1 VNPLEESEP
10 EKPKQEIAGS
20 LKWFRENYIPVI
32 AIVVIV
38 ILAFILISPLFTN
51 MVGEEA
57 PDFSVTGTEGENFTL
72 SENSGK
78 VILLDLMSTTC
89 PACVSEMKHLKEL
102 FGRYSED
109 EVVIITIDVQR
120 SDSNSD
126 LRAFKSKY
134 GDNWTFARDTSDVAN
149 KYNVNYTPTTVIID
163 KEGIIRYYGTGE
175 QSEKTLV
182 QEIENLL

>member
-1 VNPLEESEP
+1 MNYLEESKP
-10 EKPKQEIAGS
+10 EGAKRQITGS
-20 LKWFRENYIPVI
+20 LEWFKENYIPLI

-38 ILAFILISPLFTN
+38 ILAFILISPLFKN

-57 PDFSVTGTEGENFTL
+57 PDFSVTGTEGEKFTL

-78 VILLDLMSTTC
+78 IILLDLMSTTC
-89 PACVSEMKHLKEL
+89 PACISEMKHLKEI

-109 EVVIITIDVQR
+109 EVVIITIDIQK

-126 LRAFKSKY
+126 LRTFKSKY